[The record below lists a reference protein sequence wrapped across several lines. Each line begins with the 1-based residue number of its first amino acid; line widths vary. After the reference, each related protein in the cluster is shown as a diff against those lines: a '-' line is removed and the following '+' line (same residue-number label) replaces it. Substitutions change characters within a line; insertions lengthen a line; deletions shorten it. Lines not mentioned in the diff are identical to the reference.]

1 VGGWAQNAEVLKTL
15 RSLVAL
21 NESLKK
27 QEQDFRQTCKKQL
40 QELQGMI
47 HALKNQSPDD
57 DEVPLTHH
65 RTRTTAHAHAP
76 PHTHT
81 HHRTRTTAQ
90 SHTHHRTRG

>member
-1 VGGWAQNAEVLKTL
+1 MAVSGGCVQNAEVLKTL

-57 DEVPLTHH
+57 DEVSHNAAHAHAPPHTHH
-65 RTRTTAHAHAP
+65 RTRTTAHAP
-76 PHTHT
+76 PHT
-81 HHRTRTTAQ
+81 HHRTRT
-90 SHTHHRTRG
+90 RG